1 MNHASKKRKVL
12 TVPNALSFFRLCLIP
27 VFVWLYCV
35 KHSYEWTGT
44 LLMLSGLTDMVD
56 GFIARK
62 FDATSDVGK
71 ILDPIADKLTQ
82 GAMLFCLL
90 TRFPRMWVPLALLI
104 VKELF
109 MGLTG
114 LMVIRKTRQVFSA
127 LWHGKVATCLLYA
140 MMILHVMW
148 PGIPRR
154 LSDAS
159 VGACVAM
166 MLISVVLY
174 GCHNIQILR
183 GKAARRNLEQR
194 TPPVDEMLGRCVA
207 DELDV

>member
-82 GAMLFCLL
+82 VSMLLCLLVRFPLMLFPLL
-90 TRFPRMWVPLALLI
+90 LMAC
-104 VKELF
+104 KELF
-109 MGLTG
+109 MAVSGALIIRETG
-114 LMVIRKTRQVFSA
+114 FVPGAV
-127 LWHGKVATCLLYA
+127 WHGKTATVCLYAVALLHIFWSEIPPVYSTVTIAVCLL
-140 MMILHVMW
+140 MIT
-148 PGIPRR
+148 
-154 LSDAS
+154 LSF
-159 VGACVAM
+159 
-166 MLISVVLY
+166 VLY
-174 GCHNIQILR
+174 AIRNIKLLR
-183 GKAARRNLEQR
+183 CRGEHK
-194 TPPVDEMLGRCVA
+194 EMT
-207 DELDV
+207 